1 MSNAPAPR
9 LLIVDDEPICRRAV
23 VDLAHALGVPCDHAG
38 DGQSGLVAARQHR
51 YDLLLIDWRM
61 PGMTGTEMMLALRA
75 DPEAASRESIMVLVT
90 GESIDAERERA
101 RGFDAVLAKPLGVDQ
116 LTALLR
122 LRTGADP
129 IAAAAMEDGPPLLD
143 DARALTALGGNREL
157 LDSLRQMLR
166 EELQRDRVQLPVLL
180 AEGAVPAL
188 RERLH
193 QLTGGARYCGALALA
208 EASDRLRQAAKEGL
222 PTEGPWQH
230 FERVLERTRAA
241 IEGR

>member
-1 MSNAPAPR
+1 MSTDPPPR
-9 LLIVDDEPICRRAV
+9 LLIVDDEPICSRAV
-23 VDLAHALGVPCDHAG
+23 VDLARALGVPCDSAS
-38 DGQSGLVAARQHR
+38 DGLSGFDAARQHR

-75 DPEAASRESIMVLVT
+75 DPEAASRDSIMVLVT

-122 LRTGADP
+122 LRGAADLDT
-129 IAAAAMEDGPPLLD
+129 AASTVIGPPLLD
-143 DARALTALGGNREL
+143 DATALTALGGNREL
-157 LDSLRQMLR
+157 LHSLRQMLR
-166 EELQRDRVQLPVLL
+166 EELQRDRSQLPVLL
-180 AEGAVPAL
+180 AEGAVLPL

-208 EASDRLRQAAKEGL
+208 EASERLRQAAKEGL
-222 PTEGPWQH
+222 PTEAAWQH
-230 FERVLERTRAA
+230 FERILERTRAA
-241 IEGR
+241 LQP